1 MKKLIIA
8 TGNPGKV
15 REIEALLNGEY
26 DSIMTMK
33 EAGIKA
39 DIVEDADTF
48 LGNAAIKALTVSRL
62 TDADVL
68 ADDSGLCVDGL
79 DGRPGVYS
87 ARYSMSGT
95 DEDNNRKLVEE
106 CSCIP
111 EEDRTA
117 HYVCALVLARNG
129 EEVFSCEGTC
139 DGRIILEARGKNG
152 FGYDPY
158 FFLDDYGIT
167 FGEMDPDIKNRISHR
182 ANALAAFK
190 RFVEEN

>member
-1 MKKLIIA
+1 
-8 TGNPGKV
+8 
-15 REIEALLNGEY
+15 
-26 DSIMTMK
+26 
-33 EAGIKA
+33 
-39 DIVEDADTF
+39 
-48 LGNAAIKALTVSRL
+48 
-62 TDADVL
+62 
-68 ADDSGLCVDGL
+68 
-79 DGRPGVYS
+79 
-87 ARYSMSGT
+87 
-95 DEDNNRKLVEE
+95 E

-111 EEDRTA
+111 EEDRKA

-182 ANALAAFK
+182 ANALSAFK

>member
-1 MKKLIIA
+1 
-8 TGNPGKV
+8 
-15 REIEALLNGEY
+15 
-26 DSIMTMK
+26 
-33 EAGIKA
+33 
-39 DIVEDADTF
+39 
-48 LGNAAIKALTVSRL
+48 
-62 TDADVL
+62 
-68 ADDSGLCVDGL
+68 
-79 DGRPGVYS
+79 
-87 ARYSMSGT
+87 MSGT

-111 EEDRTA
+111 EEDRKA

-139 DGRIILEARGKNG
+139 DGRIILEARGSNG